1 MLLKLKKPTDSPSM
15 LTTWTKSKLITPIKL
30 KPIPEVKT
38 YSPIL
43 PKKNSKTSILK
54 PNQTQRTIV
63 STYLS
68 TALKKVYQAKSIGSL
83 KVRSKK
89 LKTKDNVDLAGLSPP
104 LPPLN
109 LLMLFSDLNS
119 EEVKWT
125 TEFNIYLKTES
136 VPKHLILIRELTDNA
151 KSPHAPNLVSQSKE
165 FKISKLQSIL
175 SNRPVW
181 KNQFPLDVML
191 QIGHHTPVVSSALV
205 EHLLIT
211 EFYLLVIPLLIG
223 SSKTHGVLLGENR
236 VISDLLEMLIL
247 VVFVTLLVFQLD
259 HQILN
264 CSENN

>member
-119 EEVKWT
+119 EISLNK
-125 TEFNIYLKTES
+125 NS
-136 VPKHLILIRELTDNA
+136 LIAVLD
-151 KSPHAPNLVSQSKE
+151 HAPNLVSQSKE